1 MIMKIG
7 NNYIERD
14 YTKTRINVI
23 RSNFV
28 RNFWPVNF
36 SFESQCPSTVI
47 RINSSFDSDGWT
59 AGSCRKLATAAV
71 VFIGDRS
78 INIYIWRPISEIS
91 ERPETLHVLL
101 DNCLETIKQLPV
113 HYFTISR
120 FENLGRVFWKKKKKN

>member
-1 MIMKIG
+1 MLFEVTLFEIFDQSIF
-7 NNYIERD
+7 
-14 YTKTRINVI
+14 
-23 RSNFV
+23 RSSLDAS
-28 RNFWPVNF
+28 P
-36 SFESQCPSTVI
+36 TVI
-47 RINSSFDSDGWT
+47 RINSFFDSDGWT

>member
-1 MIMKIG
+1 MLFEVTLFEIFDQSIF
-7 NNYIERD
+7 
-14 YTKTRINVI
+14 
-23 RSNFV
+23 RSSLDAS
-28 RNFWPVNF
+28 P
-36 SFESQCPSTVI
+36 TVI

-91 ERPETLHVLL
+91 ERAETLHVLL

>member
-1 MIMKIG
+1 MLFEVTLFEIFDQSIF
-7 NNYIERD
+7 
-14 YTKTRINVI
+14 
-23 RSNFV
+23 RSSLDAS
-28 RNFWPVNF
+28 P
-36 SFESQCPSTVI
+36 TVI